1 MRGKS
6 ILAVAL
12 TLQVLAAYPVQAAVT
27 STPQTATTAI
37 LVNGEQSS
45 LAKAPILVQQRTYV
59 SAEDASRIL
68 EGNWKQDATN
78 GEMKLA
84 KGTLTF
90 ELATGKVALNGK
102 SLQDGQ
108 GAIVR
113 DKQVYLPL
121 RWMAEQAGHQITWN
135 AEKKAVEIVM
145 AGEESGFTLVNV
157 DKLTEQER
165 TFIDSVKEQ
174 QGIHKQGDLYVIA
187 RGSSPNPGYG
197 LQVTKVEQSWEQLF
211 VYVKQTQ
218 PDPGRMYPQV
228 ISYPYLAAKV
238 KLPPYTTIVFLDAE
252 TKKPLFETD
261 GNGSL

>member
-6 ILAVAL
+6 ILAVAMTFQL
-12 TLQVLAAYPVQAAVT
+12 LAAYPVQAAGTVGT
-27 STPQTATTAI
+27 TNTAI
-37 LVNGEQSS
+37 MVNGEQAP
-45 LAKAPILVQQRTYV
+45 LQKAPILVAQKTYV
-59 SAEDASRIL
+59 SAEDASKIFQAT
-68 EGNWKQDATN
+68 WKKDAKN

-102 SLQDGQ
+102 WLQNGQ

-135 AEKKAVEIVM
+135 AEKKAVEIVV
-145 AGEESGFTLVNV
+145 AGEQNAFTLV
-157 DKLTEQER
+157 DAEKLTEQER
-165 TFIDSVKEQ
+165 SFIDSVKEQ

-238 KLPPYTTIVFLDAE
+238 KLPPYTTITFLDAE
-252 TKKPLFETD
+252 TKKPLFATD
-261 GNGSL
+261 SNGNR

>member
-1 MRGKS
+1 MKSKS

-12 TLQVLAAYPVQAAVT
+12 TLQMLAAYPVQAAGP
-27 STPQTATTAI
+27 STPQTAI

-45 LAKAPILVQQRTYV
+45 LAKAPILVEQRTYV
-59 SAEDASRIL
+59 SVEDASRIL
-68 EGNWKQDATN
+68 QGTWKQDATN

-84 KGTLTF
+84 DGTLTF
-90 ELATGKVALNGK
+90 QLATGKVALNGK
-102 SLQDGQ
+102 WLENGQ

-121 RWMAEQAGHQITWN
+121 RWMAENAGHQITWN
-135 AEKKAVEIVM
+135 AEKKAVEIVIDGDEN
-145 AGEESGFTLVNV
+145 AFTLVDV

-197 LQVTKVEQSWEQLF
+197 LQISKVEQSWEQLF

-238 KLPPYTTIVFLDAE
+238 KLPPYTTVVFLDAE
-252 TKKPLFETD
+252 TKKPLFETE
-261 GNGSL
+261 GNGSR